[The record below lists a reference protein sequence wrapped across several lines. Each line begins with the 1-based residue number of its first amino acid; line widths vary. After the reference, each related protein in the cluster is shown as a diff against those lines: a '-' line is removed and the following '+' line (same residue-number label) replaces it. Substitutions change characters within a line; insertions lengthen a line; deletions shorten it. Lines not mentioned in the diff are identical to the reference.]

1 MTREEAE
8 RLLSL
13 AREARFIGPAAP
25 AWVERLASMREEF
38 VEAARFLTSKG
49 EEEAAADLAANVW
62 RLWFLV
68 GDVAGGRRLL
78 AAALDVGRQPASRSR
93 ALALYGDGVLAF
105 RAGEQA
111 ESEGRNEQ
119 ALEVARAVG
128 DREAEALALVGLSR
142 VALRNGDY
150 PRVQSLAAKARELT
164 RDLGEAAGAAPLHL
178 LAAGTRLAGD
188 YAGAVDLYTESLAL
202 NRRLGDSRGVGMEL
216 HNLGHVEVHRGNVK
230 EAERCFAE
238 CAAVRARDDPY
249 EAAMTGLNQ
258 AAISFARGDRDQAA
272 ALLEHTQATLD
283 EAAIVLDPDDA
294 FEVTWLRDNLR

>member
-142 VALRNGDY
+142 VAFRDGDY
-150 PRVQSLAAKARELT
+150 EHVQALAEEARGLVREL
-164 RDLGEAAGAAPLHL
+164 DADADVPPLHL
-178 LAAGTRLAGD
+178 LAAGTRLGGD
-188 YAGAVDLYTESLAL
+188 YNAAFELYNESL
-202 NRRLGDSRGVGMEL
+202 
-216 HNLGHVEVHRGNVK
+216 
-230 EAERCFAE
+230 
-238 CAAVRARDDPY
+238 
-249 EAAMTGLNQ
+249 
-258 AAISFARGDRDQAA
+258 
-272 ALLEHTQATLD
+272 
-283 EAAIVLDPDDA
+283 
-294 FEVTWLRDNLR
+294 

>member
-150 PRVQSLAAKARELT
+150 PRVQSLAATVTRRPLCSSTHKPRWTRPRSCSTLT
-164 RDLGEAAGAAPLHL
+164 TPSKSSG
-178 LAAGTRLAGD
+178 
-188 YAGAVDLYTESLAL
+188 YATTCDSSAFFTPRRNRTAVPAL
-202 NRRLGDSRGVGMEL
+202 KGPCPSR
-216 HNLGHVEVHRGNVK
+216 
-230 EAERCFAE
+230 
-238 CAAVRARDDPY
+238 
-249 EAAMTGLNQ
+249 
-258 AAISFARGDRDQAA
+258 
-272 ALLEHTQATLD
+272 
-283 EAAIVLDPDDA
+283 
-294 FEVTWLRDNLR
+294 